1 MSKAMDNLK
10 EELKTLYSDENLT
23 DKELEEMAKKLV
35 SFFELGLKMRY
46 QYGAEYVL
54 CVRTDYR
61 CCLRIQVWQICCR
74 LLID

>member
-1 MSKAMDNLK
+1 MSKAMDNIK

-46 QYGAEYVL
+46 QYGAEYVW
-54 CVRTDYR
+54 RPENT
-61 CCLRIQVWQICCR
+61 QKK
-74 LLID
+74 

>member
-23 DKELEEMAKKLV
+23 DKELEEMTKKLV

-46 QYGAEYVL
+46 QYRAEYIW
-54 CVRTDYR
+54 RPENT
-61 CCLRIQVWQICCR
+61 QKK
-74 LLID
+74 

>member
-1 MSKAMDNLK
+1 MDNIK

-46 QYGAEYVL
+46 QYGAEYVW
-54 CVRTDYR
+54 RPENT
-61 CCLRIQVWQICCR
+61 QKK
-74 LLID
+74 